1 MNRTLEFDNETK
13 VLSLGIYKDKRQY
26 IPTSWTTIFQFDNP
40 TSGFYGEA
48 FLKNKTIV
56 ISYRG
61 TEITEKSDIDSD
73 RQMHNGQMP
82 NQFADAYKFYK
93 YIKSTY
99 PNLKIVFTGH
109 SLGGSLA
116 QLMGYTT
123 GDEAVTFNAYGV
135 GNLIQQDDRI
145 TNIRNY
151 GNINDII
158 FRSNLENQIG
168 QKYVIKD
175 KADNLISNI
184 KPLNYHFIENMGNL
198 EDAVE
203 YVNPQDL
210 ESEPDVLRAILCYN
224 TDFRNI
230 DPKRIITNEEIGDLT
245 KDEFAQYEK
254 YINQQLKSG
263 NVMPESMAEE
273 RLHGGELIWVEPYF
287 REDGTA
293 VSGYYRRR

>member
-1 MNRTLEFDNETK
+1 MNRHLKFDNEVK
-13 VLSLGIYKDKRQY
+13 QLSLGVYNNNEKY
-26 IPTSWTTIFQFDNP
+26 IPMNWLELDKFDNP

-73 RQMHNGQMP
+73 RQMHNGQIP

-116 QLMGYTT
+116 QLMGYAT
-123 GDEAVTFNAYGV
+123 GNETVTFNAYGT
-135 GNLIQQDDRI
+135 GNLIPKDSRKN
-145 TNIRNY
+145 NIRNY
-151 GNINDII
+151 GNFYDSVFELNFKHHIGKKYTIGNDN
-158 FRSNLENQIG
+158 SVLKG
-168 QKYVIKD
+168 KD
-175 KADNLISNI
+175 PYFHHK
-184 KPLNYHFIENMGNL
+184 IEDMGNL

-203 YVNPQDL
+203 YKEPQLSDTTYFKTGITYYDKNL
-210 ESEPDVLRAILCYN
+210 NYM
-224 TDFRNI
+224 
-230 DPKRIITNEEIGDLT
+230 DPKRIITGEEIGDLS

-273 RLHGGELIWVEPYF
+273 RLHAGELIWVEPYF

>member
-1 MNRTLEFDNETK
+1 MNRHLKFDNEVK
-13 VLSLGIYKDKRQY
+13 QLSLGVYNNNEKY
-26 IPTSWTTIFQFDNP
+26 IPINWLELDKFDNP
-40 TSGFYGEA
+40 ASGFYGKA

-61 TEITEKSDIDSD
+61 TEITEKSDIDND
-73 RQMHNGQMP
+73 RQMHNDQIP

-116 QLMGYTT
+116 QLMGYAT
-123 GDEAVTFNAYGV
+123 GNETVTFNAYGA

-151 GNINDII
+151 GNINDTV

-175 KADNLISNI
+175 KADNLVSNI
-184 KPLNYHFIENMGNL
+184 KPFNYHFIENMGNL
-198 EDAVE
+198 KDAVE

-230 DPKRIITNEEIGDLT
+230 DPKRIITNEEIGDLS

-273 RLHGGELIWVEPYF
+273 RLHAGELIWVEPYF